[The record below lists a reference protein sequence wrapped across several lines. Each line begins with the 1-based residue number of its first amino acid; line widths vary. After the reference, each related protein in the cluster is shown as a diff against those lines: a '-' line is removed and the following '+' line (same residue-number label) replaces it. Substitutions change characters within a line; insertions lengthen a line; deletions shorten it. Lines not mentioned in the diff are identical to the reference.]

1 MDSSPIDSWE
11 GVAAYFTFADN
22 PGMVMFL
29 CALAFV
35 AFIGF
40 MATII
45 KHENDA
51 FDKHR
56 D

>member
-1 MDSSPIDSWE
+1 MDTSPIDSWE
-11 GVAAYFTFADN
+11 GVAAYFTFADS
-22 PGMVMFL
+22 PGMVAFL
-29 CALAFV
+29 CGLAFV

-40 MATII
+40 MAAII

-51 FDKHR
+51 FDNHR